1 MKLRHAQ
8 ILMVATLV
16 LTASVATAQYNTQ
29 PSQPMYQPQP
39 AAPAPAPAAP
49 APAPATPTP
58 APAAPT
64 PAPTAP
70 ESAPAGSVN
79 PTNTIDGEIQAIS
92 LSCSGTVPDTCA
104 ATADIVIGAFP
115 AVVNGDHGGERL
127 ITAGYGPVTRI
138 YVPAGMLVAYGNR
151 QVPVTTLRVGDEMRI
166 DYATTTA
173 SDLNIA
179 VNTASAGT
187 VVRTGL

>member
-39 AAPAPAPAAP
+39 AAPAPAAP

-58 APAAPT
+58 APAAP
-64 PAPTAP
+64 
-70 ESAPAGSVN
+70 ESTPAGSVN